1 MTNWCALAMR
11 FKPDWMLAL
20 HLASTCIRKGTVTGP
35 LTAICVCV
43 CPEAVRL
50 VELLGHILPEGVART
65 FPEESK
71 NSKNTSKVSSRQR
84 SLRFEHP
91 LASRTHAPA
100 QTIVGITLGSLCR
113 ETDRQLQNTGMHG
126 TLTYHMNHRQLKQ
139 TCLSML
145 TSVCSPSA

>member
-1 MTNWCALAMR
+1 MGRNWLETR
-11 FKPDWMLAL
+11 FMGPVACTTSGIYVHKERYSNRSIDC
-20 HLASTCIRKGTVTGP
+20 HL
-35 LTAICVCV
+35 CVCL